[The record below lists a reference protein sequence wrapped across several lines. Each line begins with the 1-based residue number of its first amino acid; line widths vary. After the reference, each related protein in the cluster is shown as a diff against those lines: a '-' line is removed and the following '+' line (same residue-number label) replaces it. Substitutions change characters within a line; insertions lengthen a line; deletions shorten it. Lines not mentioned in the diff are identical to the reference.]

1 MSILTAL
8 TRADYL
14 CIMLQKVIDTL
25 FGSKN
30 EADLKALLPLLH
42 EVNAREDWAAALPE
56 QRFHEQTESFRE
68 RVREGEGLD
77 SILPDAFA
85 MVREAARR
93 TLGERLYDVQ
103 ILGGIVLHQ
112 GKIMEMKTGEGKTVS
127 SVTAA
132 YLNSLEGKGV
142 HVITVNDYL
151 AERDADW
158 MRPVYDYLGVSV
170 GVILANMDNEA
181 RKEAYQKDI
190 TYGTNNEFGFDYLRD
205 NMRFDSGRKVQTGH
219 NYCIVDEIDSI
230 LVDEA
235 RTPLIIS
242 GPAED
247 DTRKYAGVNKVV
259 GQLIECAKDPETG
272 DYPEEPEGDYKADEK
287 GKKVSFTEEGLRHLE
302 ELLQRSRTI
311 TGSLFENEN
320 FENIHLATQAVRAH
334 KLFHKDQQYVVA
346 EGKVEIVDEF
356 TGRILHGRRYSDG
369 LHQAIEAKEG
379 IRIAERNRTL
389 ATITFQNF
397 FRMYSKIAGMT
408 GTAETEAKEFGK
420 IYGLDVVV
428 IPTNRPVAR
437 MDQDDVIYVDARQK
451 YEAIADEIER
461 LHEKG
466 QPVLVG
472 TVSIERSELISAVL
486 KKRGVRHEIL
496 NAKNHAREALIIAEA
511 GAKGSVTIATNMAG
525 RGTDIKLGGN
535 PEFRARRQV
544 GTEATQDEFLAAYEA
559 EREAWRSD
567 YEEIQSLGGLY
578 VLGTERHESRRIDN
592 QLRGR
597 SGRQG
602 DPGESRFFLSMDDD
616 LMRLFGK
623 GGANLKAIMTR
634 GLPEGEPLNHPIIN
648 RSIERA
654 QTRVEER
661 NFDIRKHLLEY
672 DDVLN
677 EQRKYIYDQRD
688 AILSDDAL
696 KERVLTTAG
705 ELMGDSLDEVAEG
718 SDATPARIAEFFDF
732 LRDTL
737 FYTPSVDPSEL
748 TGKTGSE
755 IEKVLVDEM
764 RADVVEKEGII
775 GAPQLNLAIRYE
787 YLRNIDA
794 RWQDHLENLEA
805 LREAVYL
812 RSYAQKNPL
821 LEYKLEGFE
830 IFDELLL
837 TIRTSVA
844 RKLLAVKAEGFKARL
859 QQPTAARGS
868 EQHSNVSAF
877 GGLSRPASG
886 QRPSRPA
893 PSAASQPQQQQVQRS
908 LPKVGRNDPCPCG
921 SGKKYKYCHGK

>member
-1 MSILTAL
+1 MI
-8 TRADYL
+8 
-14 CIMLQKVIDTL
+14 QKVIDTL

-30 EADLKALLPLLH
+30 EADLKGLLPILH
-42 EVNAREDWAAALPE
+42 AVNAAEPWAMSLTGEEFLSQTA
-56 QRFHEQTESFRE
+56 RFKKLLADGESME
-68 RVREGEGLD
+68 
-77 SILPDAFA
+77 SILPEAFA
-85 MVREAARR
+85 LVREAARR

-103 ILGGIVLHQ
+103 ILGGVVLHQ

-132 YLNSLEGKGV
+132 YLNALSGDGV
-142 HVITVNDYL
+142 HVVTVNDYL
-151 AERDADW
+151 AERDANW
-158 MRPVYDYLGVSV
+158 MRPVFDYLGISV
-170 GVILANMDNEA
+170 GTILSEMDNDA
-181 RKEAYQKDI
+181 RKDAYRKDI

-205 NMRFDSGRKVQTGH
+205 NMRFDASRKVQRGH
-219 NYCIVDEIDSI
+219 VYGIIDEIDSI

-247 DTRKYAGVNKVV
+247 DTRKYAAVNSVV
-259 GQLIECAKDPETG
+259 RDLVECDKDPETD
-272 DYPEEPEGDYKADEK
+272 DYPEEPIGDYKLDEK
-287 GKKVSFTEEGLRHLE
+287 SKRVSFTDQGLNHLE
-302 ELLQRSRTI
+302 IVLQQNHTI
-311 TGSLFENEN
+311 SGSLFVDDN
-320 FENIHLATQAVRAH
+320 FEYIHLVTQAVRSH
-334 KLFHKDQQYVVA
+334 RLFHLDKQYVV
-346 EGKVEIVDEF
+346 EDGQVQIVDEF

-397 FRMYSKIAGMT
+397 FRMYDKVSGMT

-428 IPTNRPVAR
+428 IPTNRPVVR
-437 MDQDDVIYVDARQK
+437 LDQDDVIYVDTRQK
-451 YEAIADEIER
+451 FHAICDEIER
-461 LHEKG
+461 LHKKG
-466 QPVLVG
+466 QPILVG
-472 TVSIERSELISAVL
+472 TISIERSEALATL
-486 KKRGVRHEIL
+486 LTKRGIPHEVL

-511 GAKGSVTIATNMAG
+511 GGRGAVTIATNMAG

-535 PEFRARRQV
+535 PEFQARRRA
-544 GTEATQDEFLAAYEA
+544 GTDATPEEYRVAYEH
-559 EREAWRSD
+559 ERTIWLPQ
-567 YEEIQSLGGLY
+567 YEEVKECGGLY

-602 DPGESRFFLSMDDD
+602 DSGESRFFLSMDDD
-616 LMRLFGK
+616 LMRLFGR
-623 GGANLKAIMTR
+623 GGANLKSLMTR
-634 GLPEGEPLNHPIIN
+634 GLPEGEPLNHSIIN

-688 AILSDDAL
+688 AILRDPELANRS
-696 KERVLTTAG
+696 LTTAG
-705 ELMGDSLDEVAEG
+705 EVVDEALSEINDARDSN
-718 SDATPARIAEFFDF
+718 PQRIAEVLEF
-732 LRDTL
+732 LKERLYYSTDLTADSL
-737 FYTPSVDPSEL
+737 IDQPPS
-748 TGKTGSE
+748 T
-755 IEKVLVDEM
+755 IENLLVDEIKQ
-764 RADVVEKEGII
+764 DVAEKQEIAGHE
-775 GAPQLNLAIRYE
+775 QLNLAVRYE
-787 YLRNIDA
+787 YLRNIDT

-821 LEYKLEGFE
+821 LEYKLEGFQ

-837 TIRTSVA
+837 DIRVAVA
-844 RKLLAVKAEGFKARL
+844 RKVLAVKADGFRAQVQR
-859 QQPTAARGS
+859 PAAMRGAQ
-868 EQHSNVSAF
+868 EHHSAVTVFGAGGRPSGGIA
-877 GGLSRPASG
+877 GGLGSAGGARP
-886 QRPSRPA
+886 RPM
-893 PSAASQPQQQQVQRS
+893 AASQPRQQTVRRTV
-908 LPKVGRNDPCPCG
+908 PKVGRNDPCPCG
-921 SGKKYKYCHGK
+921 SGKKYKHCHGA